1 MKQCPQCNREYD
13 NSMMYCL
20 DDGAE
25 LLYGPSYADGPVT
38 AISSEPLALAGSG
51 RRDRVE
57 AAFRFGRADAGV
69 LTDAHERVGYHF
81 TENVFI

>member
-25 LLYGPSYADGPVT
+25 LLYGSSYADGPVT
-38 AISSEPLALAGSG
+38 AISSEPLALAGG
-51 RRDRVE
+51 GLRDRVE
-57 AAFRFGRADAGV
+57 AALRFGRVGAGV
-69 LTDAHERVGYHF
+69 LTDAYERVGYHF